1 MAPSTEYIVLDLLC
15 PSLGVVL
22 ATTTFAAPVRSLRDR
37 LAAKGSL
44 GHLNPTPWAVMT
56 GNCLGWIGYSYLTGD
71 LFVLMA
77 NVPGLLVSVWLN
89 VGACKLQY
97 RTMYCEYEAQL
108 RARHRLNANAAN
120 NDGRAMPP
128 SLNGASRDDCNGI
141 VGANDANSDNWSDSD
156 REQQHDDVDEI
167 DPVLPSTVPHER
179 KVLWILFFWITV
191 GSAVAHVQSLTTYER
206 EQIVGYVVNVNLCFF
221 YAAPLTTMVQVCRT
235 RDAASIHVRT
245 TAMTM
250 LNSFFWLAY
259 GLWGVHDPFIYV
271 PNCTGFV
278 LGGVQALLL
287 VMFGSKK
294 RRDQSG
300 DDARQTLIPTEEGED
315 DFTAT
320 TGAADEGGL
329 I

>member
-22 ATTTFAAPVRSLRDR
+22 ATLTFAAPVRSLRDR
-37 LAAKGSL
+37 LATKGCL

-56 GNCLGWIGYSYLTGD
+56 GNCMGWIGYSYLTGD

-97 RTMYCEYEAQL
+97 RTMHGEYHEAQL
-108 RARHRLNANAAN
+108 RSRHRY
-120 NDGRAMPP
+120 GRAILP
-128 SLNGASRDDCNGI
+128 SPDGAPRDDDNDIVG
-141 VGANDANSDNWSDSD
+141 VGANDVNSDNWAESD
-156 REQQHDDVDEI
+156 REHEHEHDDFDEI
-167 DPVLPSTVPHER
+167 EPVLPSTVPHER
-179 KVLWILFFWITV
+179 KVLWILFFWIAV
-191 GSAVAHVQSLTTYER
+191 GSAVAHVQSLTNYER
-206 EQIVGYVVNVNLCFF
+206 EQIVGYVVNANLCFF

-259 GLWGVHDPFIYV
+259 GLWGF
-271 PNCTGFV
+271 
-278 LGGVQALLL
+278 
-287 VMFGSKK
+287 
-294 RRDQSG
+294 QSG
-300 DDARQTLIPTEEGED
+300 DDARQTLIPTEEEGED
-315 DFTAT
+315 DP
-320 TGAADEGGL
+320 TGTGADEGGL
-329 I
+329 V

>member
-22 ATTTFAAPVRSLRDR
+22 ATLTFAAPVRSLRDR

-97 RTMYCEYEAQL
+97 RTAYGEHEAQL
-108 RARHRLNANAAN
+108 RSRHRLNANAAN

-128 SLNGASRDDCNGI
+128 SPNGASRDD
-141 VGANDANSDNWSDSD
+141 NDENSGNWDDSSD
-156 REQQHDDVDEI
+156 REHEHDDFDEI
-167 DPVLPSTVPHER
+167 EPVLPSTVPHER

-191 GSAVAHVQSLTTYER
+191 GSAVAHVQSLTNYER
-206 EQIVGYVVNVNLCFF
+206 EQIVGYVVNANLCFF

-271 PNCTGFV
+271 PNCAGFA

-294 RRDQSG
+294 REDQSG
-300 DDARQTLIPTEEGED
+300 DDARQTLITEEEGED
-315 DFTAT
+315 DPTA

-329 I
+329 V